1 MMVIKK
7 RIRCDVYIGIIFVI
21 NNDIDSLVSNENLEG
36 SFDRSDVERGK
47 VYCYDTSKQM
57 RNGY

>member
-36 SFDRSDVERGK
+36 SFDRSDVERNNFFNF
-47 VYCYDTSKQM
+47 
-57 RNGY
+57 RNARDNSS

>member
-1 MMVIKK
+1 MVIKK

-36 SFDRSDVERGK
+36 SFDRSDVERNNFFNF
-47 VYCYDTSKQM
+47 
-57 RNGY
+57 RNARDNPS

>member
-36 SFDRSDVERGK
+36 SFDRSDVERNNFFNF
-47 VYCYDTSKQM
+47 
-57 RNGY
+57 RNARDNPS

>member
-36 SFDRSDVERGK
+36 SFDRSSVERNNFFNF
-47 VYCYDTSKQM
+47 
-57 RNGY
+57 RNARDNPS

>member
-21 NNDIDSLVSNENLEG
+21 NKIMILIRWFQTRIWKVRLIDPG
-36 SFDRSDVERGK
+36 VERNNFFNF
-47 VYCYDTSKQM
+47 
-57 RNGY
+57 RNARDNPS